1 MCHMTFADESAITTH
16 YDTARAP
23 SRGRPRKSPLVCEV
37 RGIKFADSSNKPR
50 HLKGQCTAFYLQ
62 ALCDV
67 SVAIATK
74 VYAKIDFAIFLRCST
89 WSADAWPNTRQVR
102 VTSVARSLWIDPCVH
117 RIVNVAHQCE
127 VCDSTLVYVIGEL

>member
-1 MCHMTFADESAITTH
+1 MLQVRRLSIQCLVCHMTLADESAITTH

-37 RGIKFADSSNKPR
+37 RGIKFADSSNKRR

-74 VYAKIDFAIFLRCST
+74 VYAKIDFAIFCGVQLGVQTLGRT
-89 WSADAWPNTRQVR
+89 HVR
-102 VTSVARSLWIDPCVH
+102 YA
-117 RIVNVAHQCE
+117 
-127 VCDSTLVYVIGEL
+127 